1 MRLSLRLSD
10 RRCNDA
16 QTFLPAFV
24 EGELTAAES
33 HRVAGHIA
41 VCGHCRQEAAAYR
54 QAMGFLHTQSRPAAP
69 GDLYAGFAAKLAQ
82 QEMPRRYRPTAL
94 RWAGAAACL
103 LLMLGAGAAVYRA
116 LPSAAPVQVAQETPL
131 PHTRTVGNPVSSG
144 SVPTAPTAVVP
155 LSVPENVASGAPTRE
170 PVRLNPNPPAP
181 PRSDPFA
188 GTPSVRHKAERV
200 ASRPDKPTKAVPAP
214 QETADAGN
222 GFLSVRP
229 KSGLSA
235 AEQLRLARR
244 AEEAEAKSGPPLR
257 RTPRVAAIVADSD
270 ETVRVGDRVTRIQ
283 TSSGYDRTGRR
294 VLIGVNIGTS
304 GASEAPEP
312 ARETAPEL
320 PL

>member
-16 QTFLPAFV
+16 QTLLPAFV
-24 EGELTAAES
+24 EGELSAAES

-116 LPSAAPVQVAQETPL
+116 LPSAAPVHVAQETPL
-131 PHTRTVGNPVSSG
+131 PHTKTAVNPVPAAV
-144 SVPTAPTAVVP
+144 VPTAPSIAVVP
-155 LSVPENVASGAPTRE
+155 PTRKAAVPEE
-170 PVRLNPNPPAP
+170 PVRLNPVPPAP
-181 PRSDPFA
+181 PRTNPFA
-188 GTPSVRHKAERV
+188 ETPSTPHKAERV
-200 ASRPDKPTKAVPAP
+200 AGRPDKPANAVRNVRGTG
-214 QETADAGN
+214 EAGN

-244 AEEAEAKSGPPLR
+244 AEEGEAKSVLPLR

-304 GASEAPEP
+304 GATEAPEP